1 MGLFVELKI
10 DQSRFP
16 TREDRERLA
25 GVCPVDAFVVDD
37 EGLRPHP
44 ENEDECTFCDLCVQK
59 APPGAIKVVKTY
71 EEWLA
76 RS

>member
-10 DQSRFP
+10 DQTRFA
-16 TREDRERLA
+16 TREERERLA
-25 GVCPVDAFVVDD
+25 GVCPVDAFVV
-37 EGLRPHP
+37 EGDRLVPHP

-59 APPGAIKVVKTY
+59 APAGAVQVVRSY
-71 EEWLA
+71 QEWLA